1 MITLNLVETK
11 YKLTWLPNN
20 TFQTPQ
26 SQHHISS
33 GYRPCEHDRPRQE
46 GWSLLVNQRTRA
58 RTQKNRNQIAES
70 ELNARSWGLTNR
82 QAVKLFKT
90 DWSKQN
96 SNPKDDDGG
105 CLIETRVSRDPL
117 DAPYWAHTRY
127 MAQGLKNGHAAPRST
142 MDAIVFRRFPSI
154 PKELWHGTKSIVK
167 VFSEFHTYI
176 ERTKRSPDEI
186 WTSKLACIGLGLWD
200 CIELEVGWA
209 SNSIWPSFLVLCT
222 S

>member
-11 YKLTWLPNN
+11 YKSTWLPNN

-105 CLIETRVSRDPL
+105 CLIETRVSRDP
-117 DAPYWAHTRY
+117 WTRPIGLT
-127 MAQGLKNGHAAPRST
+127 QGTWPKGWKMVTQHRDLLWMRLYF
-142 MDAIVFRRFPSI
+142 DDFRRF
-154 PKELWHGTKSIVK
+154 
-167 VFSEFHTYI
+167 
-176 ERTKRSPDEI
+176 RRSFGMGQNP
-186 WTSKLACIGLGLWD
+186 L
-200 CIELEVGWA
+200 
-209 SNSIWPSFLVLCT
+209 
-222 S
+222 